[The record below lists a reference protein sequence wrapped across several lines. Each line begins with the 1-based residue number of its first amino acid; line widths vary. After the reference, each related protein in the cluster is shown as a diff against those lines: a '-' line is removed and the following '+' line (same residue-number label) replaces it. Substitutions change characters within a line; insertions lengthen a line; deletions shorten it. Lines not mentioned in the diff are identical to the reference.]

1 MFSDQSMTNWILY
14 RIRRS
19 KWWKKIKTAVNYRAA
34 VTQIIN
40 KKGKYEKI
48 MCFTITKYTEFS
60 SRPMGLIPM
69 TRSSPT
75 NDT

>member
-48 MCFTITKYTEFS
+48 MCFTITNIQNLVVDRLVLF
-60 SRPMGLIPM
+60 L
-69 TRSSPT
+69 
-75 NDT
+75 